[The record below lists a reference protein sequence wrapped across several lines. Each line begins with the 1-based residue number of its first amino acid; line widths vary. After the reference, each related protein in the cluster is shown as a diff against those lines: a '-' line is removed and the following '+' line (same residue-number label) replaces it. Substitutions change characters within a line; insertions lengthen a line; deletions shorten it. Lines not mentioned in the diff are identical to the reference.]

1 VFRLIGTTVAIY
13 VLTLSMALPSAQ
25 QQPDGKSI
33 FRFDTFGSEQ
43 FWTDVLQ
50 MQQVIREKV
59 SPKTALS
66 VGLKVDVDALPP
78 TIIEALRARQVDLND
93 PAVTVQLL
101 KLNAVVGVIGKVVG
115 ANDNLATVGITCAL
129 CHSTVDDS
137 FAPGIGKRL
146 DGWANT
152 TLNPGA
158 IIALSP
164 AITNKAYYLSWG
176 PGKYDPRFRIFDG
189 ANVIPYPPPD
199 PPPPDPTDLTPVVIP
214 PAYGLQGV
222 GFETFT
228 GDGPISY
235 WNQYVAVTQMGGQGS
250 FSDPRIGVSVIQT
263 PDLVDPKLPAL
274 LQYQLSLPT
283 PRPPNGSFNRNAA
296 RRGAVLFM
304 GAAGCATCHIP
315 PLFTDVVS
323 NNPSDPVLH
332 DPSEIPTDPAYA
344 ARSATKQWR
353 TTPLRALWQHPPYFH
368 DGSAAT
374 LLDVVNRYNNDDE
387 RFSVDLTN
395 RQKSDLV
402 EFLKSL

>member
-1 VFRLIGTTVAIY
+1 VFRLIATAVAVY
-13 VLTLSMALPSAQ
+13 VLALSVALPSAQ
-25 QQPDGKSI
+25 PQPDGRSI

-43 FWTDVLQ
+43 LWTDVLQ
-50 MQQVIREKV
+50 MQHVISENV
-59 SPKTALS
+59 SPATALS

-78 TIIEALRARQVDLND
+78 AVINALQAGQVDLND

-115 ANDNLATVGITCAL
+115 AKDNLATVGITCAL

-164 AITNKAYYLSWG
+164 AITDKTPFLSWG

-189 ANVIPYPPPD
+189 TSVLQINF
-199 PPPPDPTDLTPVVIP
+199 PTLPVVIP
-214 PAYGLQGV
+214 PAFGLQGV
-222 GFETFT
+222 GFETFN

-235 WNQYVAVTQMGGQGS
+235 WNNYVAVTQMGGHGS
-250 FSDPRIGVSVIQT
+250 FSDPRIGVSVTQT
-263 PDLVDPKLPAL
+263 PDLVTPKLPAL
-274 LQYQLSLPT
+274 LQYQLSLQT
-283 PRPPNGSFNRNAA
+283 PAPPQGSFNRPAA
-296 RRGAVLFM
+296 RRGAALFA
-304 GAAGCATCHIP
+304 GAAGCATCHKP

-323 NNPSDPVLH
+323 GPDPSVPFLH
-332 DPSEIPTDPAYA
+332 DPFDIPTDPAYA
-344 ARSATKQWR
+344 ARSATKAWR

-368 DGSAAT
+368 DGSAAD
-374 LLDVVNRYNNDDE
+374 LLAVVNRYNNDP
-387 RFSVDLTN
+387 RFLLGLTE
-395 RQKSDLV
+395 RQKADLV

>member
-1 VFRLIGTTVAIY
+1 MWTVVRLIAAAVAIY
-13 VLTLSMALPSAQ
+13 LVALSVALPRA

-43 FWTDVLQ
+43 FWTDFLR
-50 MQQVIREKV
+50 MQQVIKNV
-59 SPKTALS
+59 SPRTALS
-66 VGLKVDVDALPP
+66 VGLKVDVEALPP
-78 TIIEALRARQVDLND
+78 EVIDALQNGPADLLDN

-152 TLNPGA
+152 DLNPGA

-164 AITNKAYYLSWG
+164 AISDTEPYLSWG

-189 ANVIPYPPPD
+189 TTPIPLNDPD
-199 PPPPDPTDLTPVVIP
+199 ETLPVVIP
-214 PAYGLQGV
+214 PVFGLNGV
-222 GFETFT
+222 GFETFN

-235 WNQYVAVTQMGGQGS
+235 WNNYVAVTQMGGHGN
-250 FSDPRIGVSVIQT
+250 FSDDRIGVNVTQSP
-263 PDLVDPKLPAL
+263 PDLVVPKLPAL
-274 LQYQLSLPT
+274 LQYQLSLQT
-283 PRPPNGSFNRNAA
+283 PAPPSGSFDPAA
-296 RRGAVLFM
+296 ASRGAELFA
-304 GAAGCATCHIP
+304 GAAGCARCHKP
-315 PLFTDVVS
+315 PLFTDVTS
-323 NNPSDPVLH
+323 GPDPNVPRLH
-332 DPSEIPTDPAYA
+332 DPADIPTDPAYA
-344 ARSATKQWR
+344 ARSATKAWR

-368 DGSAAT
+368 DGSAAD
-374 LLDVVNRYNNDDE
+374 LLAVVNRYNNDP
-387 RFSVDLTN
+387 RFLLGLTKK
-395 RQKSDLV
+395 QKADLV

>member
-1 VFRLIGTTVAIY
+1 VFRLIGTAVGIY
-13 VLTLSMALPSAQ
+13 VLTLSVALPSAQ
-25 QQPDGKSI
+25 QLDGRSI
-33 FRFDTFGSEQ
+33 FRADTFGSEQ
-43 FWTDVLQ
+43 LWTDVLQ
-50 MQQVIREKV
+50 MQRVIREKV
-59 SPKTALS
+59 SPETALS

-78 TIIEALRARQVDLND
+78 PLIAALRTREVNLKD

-115 ANDNLATVGITCAL
+115 ANDNLVTVGITCAL

-164 AITNKAYYLSWG
+164 AITGAARAYYQSWG

-189 ANVIPYPPPD
+189 ANVINLIDPMAD
-199 PPPPDPTDLTPVVIP
+199 PPPRPVVIP

-222 GFETFT
+222 GFETFN

-250 FSDPRIGVSVIQT
+250 FSDQRIGDTGVTVIQT
-263 PDLVDPKLPAL
+263 PDLVEPKLSAL
-274 LQYQLSLPT
+274 LQYQLSLPK
-283 PRPPNGSFNRNAA
+283 PPPPEGSFNRSAA
-296 RRGAVLFM
+296 RRGAELFT
-304 GAAGCATCHIP
+304 GAAKCATCHQSP
-315 PLFTDVVS
+315 RFTDVLS
-323 NNPSDPVLH
+323 GPDPSEPFLH
-332 DPSEIPTDPAYA
+332 DPSEIPTDPSYA

-374 LLDVVNRYNNDDE
+374 LLDVVNRYNDA
-387 RFSVDLTN
+387 SSLGLTN
-395 RQKSDLV
+395 RQKNDLV